1 MTTDEEFVFDPQN
14 VKNDIESV
22 RKKFEGLMYLDPRCD
37 PAFKALLDSEDSL
50 VNFLNGIMHL
60 EGDDAIQSLTYKIQ
74 QEENFRLPEPYGVK
88 FDIGA
93 HTKAGKRID
102 IEMQQ
107 LKLKEY
113 IPRMMIYNAF
123 LLLRAKND
131 YNKEINFYNLP
142 DTEKEKYRYK
152 LPEIYS
158 IWIMDHPVDFM
169 GKGIY
174 HDEVALYN
182 KSNVEKVGC
191 IPISSEN
198 KYIMIDLTKFNKKF
212 EELESDE
219 ERWLYI
225 LKNAGS
231 SRSSI
236 KFGKPAIED
245 ALRRIECG
253 TASEELLIRQANMT
267 DYINVCRAAVA
278 ESFDDGFEK
287 GEAKGVADERTA
299 VALDM
304 LADNEPLEKIVKY
317 SHLSMEKV
325 LELKESQAVYNPKK

>member
-1 MTTDEEFVFDPQN
+1 MATDEEFVFDPKI

-74 QEENFRLPEPYGVK
+74 QEENFRLPEPYSVK
-88 FDIGA
+88 FDISA

-102 IEMQQ
+102 VEMQQ
-107 LKLKEY
+107 VKLKEY
-113 IPRMMIYNAF
+113 ISRMMIYNAI
-123 LLLRAKND
+123 LLLRSKSD
-131 YNKEINFYNLP
+131 YNKEIGFQNLP
-142 DTEKEKYRYK
+142 DAEKEKYRYK

-158 IWIMDHPVDFM
+158 IWIMDHSVDFM

-174 HDEVALYN
+174 RDEVALYN
-182 KSNVEKVGC
+182 KSNIGKDGC
-191 IPISSEN
+191 LPISSKN
-198 KYIMIDLTKFNKKF
+198 KYIIIDLTKFDKKF

-219 ERWLYI
+219 DRWLYI

-236 KFGKPAIED
+236 KFGNPAIED

-278 ESFDDGFEK
+278 ESYDEGYEK
-287 GEAKGVADERTA
+287 GLEKGLEK

-304 LADNEPLEKIVKY
+304 LADNEPIEKIVKY
-317 SHLSMEKV
+317 SHLPMEKV
-325 LELKESQAVYNPKK
+325 LELKEKQAAFSAK